1 MREASTQTRQLIAD
15 GGFDRVWVADLM
27 YDGERRLKDVGI
39 SAPQLRWDGN
49 AFVVGSGSA
58 RIVWNDDHGRS
69 LIPRQIGDWFAPFGA
84 ELQIDCLVGAGVFSE
99 RVPMGRFVIEEV
111 PEANE
116 AELLF
121 QGVLVHPGESFTVNL
136 QDRLVK
142 TAREEFPFPK
152 PPGTPSAW
160 QEAQSITGMPIVR
173 NLPDAD
179 VPMSIAYEGK
189 KEDALKKIFDLM
201 QAWPSVDS
209 GGTLTARPKAWPAPV
224 DDIRGVVSAPFTLSS
239 AKTYSM
245 VVVEGKSA
253 SGEPI
258 YAVAEVLEGFLRV
271 RNSDGSESPFGSPV
285 YRYASEFLDTY
296 AKCEAYARSLLA
308 RVSKIRGVQRTII
321 EPFNPLREV
330 GDVLRFRG
338 GLVRIVELEHT
349 AAETTSV
356 VEVPDE

>member
-27 YDGERRLKDVGI
+27 YDGERRLKDIEI
-39 SAPQLRWDGN
+39 SEPKLKWDGN
-49 AFVVGSGSA
+49 RFVVGSGSA
-58 RIVWNDDHGRS
+58 SIVWNDDHGRS
-69 LIPRQIGDWFAPFGA
+69 IIPRQIGDWFAPFGA
-84 ELQIDCLVGAGVFSE
+84 ELQIDCLVGAGVFTE

-111 PEANE
+111 PDARESS
-116 AELLF
+116 LLF
-121 QGVLVHPGESFTVNL
+121 QGLLVHPGQSFSVNL

-142 TAREEFPFPK
+142 AAREEFPFPK
-152 PPGTPSAW
+152 APGSPSAW
-160 QEAQSITGMPIVR
+160 QEAQAITGMPVIR
-173 NLPDAD
+173 TTADAD
-179 VPMSIAYEGK
+179 VPSSIAYEGK

-201 QAWPSVDS
+201 EAWPHVDS
-209 GGTLTARPKAWPAPV
+209 AGLLTARPKAWPEPV
-224 DDIRGVVSAPFTLSS
+224 DEIRGVVSAPYSLSS
-239 AKTYSM
+239 ANTYSM
-245 VVVEGKSA
+245 VVVEGKSP

-271 RNSDGSESPFGSPV
+271 RNSDGSESPFGAPV

-296 AKCEAYARSLLA
+296 AKCEAYARRLLA
-308 RVSKIRGVQRTII
+308 RVSKIRGVRRTIV

-338 GLVRIVELEHT
+338 GLVRVIEIEHST
-349 AAETTSV
+349 AETTTV